1 MEETSW
7 YMNLLTSP
15 FFRGLLIGLAVWLF
29 FWIRSVLR
37 IRELSK
43 NVSKLREHL
52 HTKLE
57 IDSAENER
65 RKQEIDKLKQER
77 DNLRNMVQVMNQKP
91 GRQELRQTQVYQK
104 AIDIMFEKAPGF
116 APAWQ
121 ITLKE
126 AEEEMQNAERGII
139 PFFKRMTGTPTKG
152 HDDFEGERKK
162 ALELKESDSSS

>member
-15 FFRGLLIGLAVWLF
+15 FFRGLLIGLGIWLF

-65 RKQEIDKLKQER
+65 RKSDIDTLKQER
-77 DNLRNMVQVMNQKP
+77 DNLRNMVQVLNQKP
-91 GRQELRQTQVYQK
+91 GRQELRQTQVYQR

-126 AEEEMQNAERGII
+126 AEEELQNAERGII
-139 PFFKRMTGTPTKG
+139 PFFKRMTGTPAKG
-152 HDDFEGERKK
+152 HEDFEGERKK
-162 ALELKESDSSS
+162 SIEFQESGSSS

>member
-7 YMNLLTSP
+7 YMNLLASP
-15 FFRGLLIGLAVWLF
+15 FVRGLAVGIALWLF
-29 FWIRSVLR
+29 FWIRSMLR
-37 IRELSK
+37 IRELTG
-43 NVSKLREHL
+43 NVRKLREHL

-65 RKQEIDKLKQER
+65 RKQEIEKLKQER

-91 GRQELRQTQVYQK
+91 GRQELRQAQVYQR

-139 PFFKRMTGTPTKG
+139 PFFKRMTGTPGKG
-152 HDDFEGERKK
+152 HEDFEGERKK
-162 ALELKESDSSS
+162 ALEMKSTES

>member
-7 YMNLLTSP
+7 YMSILTNP
-15 FFRGLLIGLAVWLF
+15 FIRGLAIGLVVCLIIWV
-29 FWIRSVLR
+29 RSLLR

-65 RKQEIDKLKQER
+65 RKKEIEKLKEER
-77 DNLRNMVQVMNQKP
+77 DNLRNMIQVLNQKP
-91 GRQELRQTQVYQK
+91 GRQEIRQAQVYQR

-121 ITLKE
+121 INLKE
-126 AEEEMQNAERGII
+126 AEEEMQQSERGLI
-139 PFFKRMTGTPTKG
+139 PFIKRMTSSPGKSNE
-152 HDDFEGERKK
+152 DFETERRK
-162 ALELKESDSSS
+162 ALEMKTS

>member
-7 YMNLLTSP
+7 YMSILANP
-15 FFRGLLIGLAVWLF
+15 FFRGLAIGLIICLF
-29 FWIRSVLR
+29 FWVRSLVR
-37 IRELSK
+37 VRELTR
-43 NVSKLREHL
+43 NVTKLREHL

-65 RKQEIDKLKQER
+65 RKKEIERLKEER
-77 DNLRNMVQVMNQKP
+77 DNLRNMVQALNQKP
-91 GRQELRQTQVYQK
+91 EREELRQAQVYQK

-126 AEEEMQNAERGII
+126 AEEQMQQAERGFI
-139 PFFKRMTGTPTKG
+139 PFLKRMTGTPGKA
-152 HDDFEGERKK
+152 HEDFESERKK
-162 ALELKESDSSS
+162 ALEMKSSDS

>member
-7 YMNLLTSP
+7 YMNVLSNP
-15 FFRGLLIGLAVWLF
+15 FFRGLAVGIVLWLF
-29 FWIRSVLR
+29 FWFRSMLR
-37 IRELSK
+37 IRELIN
-43 NVSKLREHL
+43 NVKKLREHL

-65 RKQEIDKLKQER
+65 RKQEIEKLKQER
-77 DNLRNMVQVMNQKP
+77 DNLRNMVQVLNQKP
-91 GRQELRQTQVYQK
+91 GRQELRQAQVYQR

-126 AEEEMQNAERGII
+126 AEEEMQNAERGFI
-139 PFFKRMTGTPTKG
+139 PFIKRITGTPSRSS
-152 HDDFEGERKK
+152 DEDFATERKK
-162 ALELKESDSSS
+162 ALEMKTSES